1 VRNKSVRRVIGAA
14 AIVGG
19 ALLMWLS
26 PKPLE
31 GAGFLAGGVL
41 MLAGVALELIGIA
54 LERRR

>member
-1 VRNKSVRRVIGAA
+1 MKARVVRRVAGGA

-26 PKPLE
+26 PKALE
-31 GAGFLAGGVL
+31 GAEFLAGGLL